1 MSLQV
6 AYGHPPG
13 PTPPADY
20 APSLRSPWRA
30 AFVDDLF
37 NMDTAAV
44 PLHGVSTPRSSIH
57 HSMLTRSSISYDAK
71 VSSRPPR
78 S

>member
-6 AYGHPPG
+6 AYGQPPG

-30 AFVDDLF
+30 ASVL
-37 NMDTAAV
+37 TAHAI
-44 PLHGVSTPRSSIH
+44 L
-57 HSMLTRSSISYDAK
+57 
-71 VSSRPPR
+71 SRPVHDIVEFSYRTAPLPG
-78 S
+78 